1 MGKHSGTV
9 LRRQWGFPCTQL
21 AVFSGGKPVRD
32 HVIKRT
38 LMTHFWVGKMVI
50 VTANSRVMEEEH
62 TDELE
67 MRGEKIQTTLEQLQ
81 RFWISTGKINTKRFA
96 HFVFQ
101 WRWWENTKISHKRS
115 IRLWSGDREAEVYD
129 PCIKPLNPPSCPV
142 WNKLIY

>member
-1 MGKHSGTV
+1 
-9 LRRQWGFPCTQL
+9 
-21 AVFSGGKPVRD
+21 
-32 HVIKRT
+32 
-38 LMTHFWVGKMVI
+38 MVI

-101 WRWWENTKISHKRS
+101 
-115 IRLWSGDREAEVYD
+115 
-129 PCIKPLNPPSCPV
+129 
-142 WNKLIY
+142 